1 MYKLFDILIVVQLY
15 RSRSFICLQ
24 KLCKDCGRYFCANC
38 VMQLQE
44 NVKKSHRQCKKC
56 NILTSGRFTRQDLQ
70 KWKVKDLRCVLHKRN
85 ISTETCR
92 EKHDL
97 IDLLVITFGVVSQ
110 NNSEE
115 RSSSS
120 SQSAVSFSY
129 LIVWVISLSF

>member
-1 MYKLFDILIVVQLY
+1 M
-15 RSRSFICLQ
+15 
-24 KLCKDCGRYFCANC
+24 
-38 VMQLQE
+38 MQLQE

-56 NILTSGRFTRQDLQ
+56 NILTSGKFTRQDLQ

-120 SQSAVSFSY
+120 SQSTVSFIH
-129 LIVWVISLSF
+129 LIVWVNCIYYRKLLKKIHLNKTAPQGVQWRVHLIIWV

>member
-1 MYKLFDILIVVQLY
+1 
-15 RSRSFICLQ
+15 
-24 KLCKDCGRYFCANC
+24 
-38 VMQLQE
+38 MQLQE

-56 NILTSGRFTRQDLQ
+56 NILTSGKFTRQDLQ

-120 SQSAVSFSY
+120 SQSTVSFIH
-129 LIVWVISLSF
+129 LIVWVNCIVYRKLLKKIHLNKTAPQGVQLRDHLIIWV